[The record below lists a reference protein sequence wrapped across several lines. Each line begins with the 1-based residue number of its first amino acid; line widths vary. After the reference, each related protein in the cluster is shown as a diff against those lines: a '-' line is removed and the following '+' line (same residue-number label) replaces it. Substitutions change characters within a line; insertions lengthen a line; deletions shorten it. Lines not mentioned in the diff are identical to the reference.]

1 MLMKEEVIFESPPV
15 KLPVGFI
22 KNGVKLKNNI
32 RNNINH
38 NNNIVKMSEV
48 KTNSGACIKYV
59 HSKVTLYYS
68 SRIELKWRRAL
79 HHCQTCDFGDVSVN
93 GVMSPCGAIHR
104 GVCTPVTVEQLMLP
118 QRHSR
123 PAAHS
128 SRHHHTKT
136 GSSHIGLPTGK
147 HHSTSHV
154 PSSHSSSLY
163 VQTISNGTVS
173 KDKDS
178 ILRDIREKGQEKENT
193 DINIQNNSA
202 THTLDTLSSPSRES
216 RTKKKDNSSR
226 QSKSVIPNA
235 NIPKFHFPMG
245 RPSDKN
251 NIEEVLLRVSQ
262 EFSKAEGGKITKQQM
277 GIIAKTCGL
286 PLYWKC
292 PLFNASGGNKQG
304 FITYQMFSSMW
315 KRLNQT
321 CHDQAAL
328 FVMLL
333 AKPGTNYIEDDDLV
347 PLLQDV
353 VDTHPGLTFLLEAP
367 EFHSRYV
374 NTVIAR
380 IMYCVNRSWT
390 GKVTIPELRK
400 SNFLTTLS
408 VIEEEDDINQITDF
422 FSYEHFY
429 VIYCKF
435 WELDKDHDL
444 FIDKTDLARH
454 NEHAISTRMIE
465 RIFSGA
471 VTRGKTFEEGKMSYP
486 EFVWFLLS
494 EEDKKHPTSIEYW
507 FRCMD
512 FDGDGLISMYEM
524 EYFYEEQMQKME
536 ALGIERLPFEDCLC
550 QMLDLVQPE
559 SRLQITLKDLK
570 RCKMTNIFFDTFMN
584 LDKFLEHEQRDPFA
598 NLRDLESDVPEP
610 TDWEKYAAEEYEI
623 LVAEEGANEQEEIHY
638 EDDFEPDDEE
648 TFQDSLT
655 LNSGDK
661 RPSDPIQGR
670 GLGGNPSVHTIE
682 DDIYDFSNSS
692 TY

>member
-1 MLMKEEVIFESPPV
+1 MALKPVLKLKVDELFLRWITENDTQAMLRENLRQLLHGEPLTATYPTSSSRANNKAQSPRVRPGSPPLSSN
-15 KLPVGFI
+15 KLPSPRSPRRP
-22 KNGVKLKNNI
+22 LTQKNNH
-32 RNNINH
+32 RNGT
-38 NNNIVKMSEV
+38 S
-48 KTNSGACIKYV
+48 KTLSN
-59 HSKVTLYYS
+59 
-68 SRIELKWRRAL
+68 
-79 HHCQTCDFGDVSVN
+79 
-93 GVMSPCGAIHR
+93 
-104 GVCTPVTVEQLMLP
+104 
-118 QRHSR
+118 
-123 PAAHS
+123 
-128 SRHHHTKT
+128 
-136 GSSHIGLPTGK
+136 GSS
-147 HHSTSHV
+147 
-154 PSSHSSSLY
+154 
-163 VQTISNGTVS
+163 SNS
-173 KDKDS
+173 KDKDNNS
-178 ILRDIREKGQEKENT
+178 VLKDIRDKELEKENT
-193 DINIQNNSA
+193 NINVHNNNVSQNI
-202 THTLDTLSSPSRES
+202 DTLTTSLKES
-216 RTKKKDNSSR
+216 RTKKKDNSSK
-226 QSKSVIPNA
+226 QIKSVIPNA

-245 RPSDKN
+245 RPSDKDDT
-251 NIEEVLLRVSQ
+251 EDVLLRVSQ
-262 EFSKAEGGKITKQQM
+262 EFSKIEGGKAYKQHMAVIT
-277 GIIAKTCGL
+277 KTCGL

-292 PLFNASGGNKQG
+292 PLFMACGGTKQG
-304 FITYQMFSSMW
+304 FITYQMFSSAW
-315 KRLNQT
+315 KRLSQT
-321 CHDQAAL
+321 CHDHAAL
-328 FVMLL
+328 FVVLL
-333 AKPGTNYIEDDDLV
+333 AKPGTNYLEDDDLV
-347 PLLQDV
+347 PLIQDV

-390 GKVTIPELRK
+390 GRVTIPEFRK
-400 SNFLTTLS
+400 SNFLRILS
-408 VIEEEDDINQITDF
+408 ILEDEDDINQITDF

-444 FIDKTDLARH
+444 YIDKTDLARH
-454 NEHAISTRMIE
+454 NEHAISTRMID

-494 EEDKKHPTSIEYW
+494 EEDKKHPTSVEYW

-512 FDGDGLISMYEM
+512 IDGDGLISMYEM

-559 SRLQITLKDLK
+559 LQLQIALKDLK

-598 NLRDLESDVPEP
+598 NLRDLENDAPEP
-610 TDWEKYAAEEYEI
+610 TDWEKFAAEEYET

-638 EDDFEPDDEE
+638 EDDFEPDD
-648 TFQDSLT
+648 DDILVGGG
-655 LNSGDK
+655 GDM

-670 GLGGNPSVHTIE
+670 TGGNPSIHSIE